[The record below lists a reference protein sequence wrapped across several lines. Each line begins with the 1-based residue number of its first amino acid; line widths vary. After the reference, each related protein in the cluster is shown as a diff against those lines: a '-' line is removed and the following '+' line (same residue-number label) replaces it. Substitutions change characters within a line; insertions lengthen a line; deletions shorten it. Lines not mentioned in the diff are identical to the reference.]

1 MQGTRRRGTFSR
13 ARVVVRHE
21 LLSYVR
27 KLIKSRVNNFGHTH
41 APSLRPFPPS
51 LCSTHHTHI
60 YTDTTF
66 LFFLV
71 FLGYLLCFLLL
82 RSSSCLSSL
91 D

>member
-71 FLGYLLCFLLL
+71 FWATCFVFFCSEVLPAFLL
-82 RSSSCLSSL
+82 
-91 D
+91 